1 MGHFIS
7 FLLLLKQ
14 MTRNFRVEHNAN
26 LLFHGPRGQTFEM
39 GLQGEDQ
46 GVSMPAFLLEAVREN
61 PFLDFSWL

>member
-1 MGHFIS
+1 
-7 FLLLLKQ
+7 